1 MKTAKHLIIATA
13 FLFAL
18 PSMAQTENCGVTAAL
33 QLTPP
38 TCGEYAN
45 GAVLITASGG
55 VGPYTYYLNG
65 VVSSSNPTGLVAGSY
80 NYWVVDRQNCW
91 KKGDFYLACEP
102 PKDNCEYRT
111 QTQGGWGAT
120 PHGNNPAKYLQNNF
134 ATCLPNGV
142 TIGCATG
149 NTLTLTTST
158 AVKDFLPSGSTPS
171 MLPSTMVNP
180 GGGYSNVL
188 AGQLVAATINISLD
202 ACMPGFSISSGWSGD
217 LTYLYG
223 PFTGWTVSQVVNAAN
238 QFIGGCGGSY
248 TASQLNDALAMFN
261 ENYVGGTMDNG
272 NFNCAEGGKEVKKS
286 VVASSVAELDLYP
299 NPVSSALT
307 LDLQLAE
314 VGNGVLVVTD
324 LMGRV
329 VMEQTL
335 SVTDAGLRRV
345 VLNVDGLTSGTY
357 AITLTF
363 NDQRRT
369 KRFVVSK

>member
-1 MKTAKHLIIATA
+1 
-13 FLFAL
+13 
-18 PSMAQTENCGVTAAL
+18 
-33 QLTPP
+33 
-38 TCGEYAN
+38 
-45 GAVLITASGG
+45 
-55 VGPYTYYLNG
+55 
-65 VVSSSNPTGLVAGSY
+65 
-80 NYWVVDRQNCW
+80 
-91 KKGDFYLACEP
+91 
-102 PKDNCEYRT
+102 
-111 QTQGGWGAT
+111 
-120 PHGNNPAKYLQNNF
+120 
-134 ATCLPNGV
+134 
-142 TIGCATG
+142 
-149 NTLTLTTST
+149 
-158 AVKDFLPSGSTPS
+158 
-171 MLPSTMVNP
+171 MVNP

-286 VVASSVAELDLYP
+286 VVGSSVAELDLYP